1 MYVVATIKTIN
12 PDLEKRANLPTR
24 FVYLLIKL
32 YKMSPFAHK
41 LHYKC

>member
-24 FVYLLIKL
+24 FVYLLKL